1 MHTPE
6 TEGQP
11 SSVALATYSYW
22 TPTAG
27 ELQPQH
33 LIIIIIII
41 IIDIFKVA

>member
-41 IIDIFKVA
+41 IDIFKVA